1 VVSGREELIGSSG
14 EVLEDFD
21 GKDGWARV
29 HGETWR
35 IRSGQPLA
43 EGQKIRVVR
52 MDGLVFDVEPDS
64 TSHD

>member
-1 VVSGREELIGSSG
+1 VSGREELIGSSG

-35 IRSGQPLA
+35 IRCKQPLA
-43 EGQKIRVVR
+43 RGQKIRVVR
-52 MDGLVFDVEPDS
+52 MDGLIFDVEPEAI
-64 TSHD
+64 TPE